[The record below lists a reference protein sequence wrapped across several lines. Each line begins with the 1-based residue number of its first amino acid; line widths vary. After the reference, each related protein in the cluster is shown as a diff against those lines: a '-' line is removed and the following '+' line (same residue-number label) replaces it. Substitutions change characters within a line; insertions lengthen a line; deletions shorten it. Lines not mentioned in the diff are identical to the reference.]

1 MSRLPKKKSRPITI
15 DGRKFRW
22 MLHGK
27 NKYIGRAPGGVTI
40 SIQED
45 LEHPGITLQCTAF
58 SVQYEEAEEEC
69 GGCDTSIFPSDIEK
83 NHSSRLGSWLGSYR
97 GARNISS
104 WQIETGTIRS

>member
-1 MSRLPKKKSRPITI
+1 
-15 DGRKFRW
+15 

-83 NHSSRLGSWLGSYR
+83 IIRAGLAR
-97 GARNISS
+97 GWDPTEGQGTFHPGKLKLEQYEVEEPRPKRQLENL
-104 WQIETGTIRS
+104 WQ